1 MSLKS
6 LKKLLLPLAAIAL
19 VTVSS
24 SIAKAETFTLT
35 GTNGG
40 QPFNVTAT
48 ITQSGNQLTVV
59 LTNNIANQQ
68 AMDQSISGFSF
79 QIVGHGG
86 SALTI
91 VSQSGRA
98 AIHSSGTTWN
108 DVGGTSAADA
118 LGWSITGSSGT
129 FTLDALGV
137 TGPNGTN
144 PPDETIAGVPDS
156 TTGSTVSYNSANT
169 SLQNDPRQPII
180 VNSATFVFTV
190 TGLTGTAQF
199 TNIVFFLGT
208 DGDRFECVNCETII
222 PEPTSMLLLGT
233 GLIGVAAGVRRRIK
247 QRQL

>member
-19 VTVSS
+19 VAVTS

-40 QPFNVTAT
+40 HPFNVTAT
-48 ITQSGNQLTVV
+48 ITQTGNQLTVV

-68 AMDQSISGFSF
+68 AIGQSISGFSF

-86 SALTI
+86 SALTV

-98 AIHSSGTTWN
+98 IIYSSGTTWN
-108 DVGGTSAADA
+108 DVGGSSAVDT
-118 LGWSITGSSGT
+118 LGWGITGSSGT
-129 FTLDALGV
+129 FTLNALGV
-137 TGPNGTN
+137 TGPHGSV
-144 PPDETIAGVPDS
+144 PPDETIAGVPTS
-156 TTGSTVSYNSANT
+156 STGSTVNYDSANS
-169 SLQNDPRQPII
+169 SLAVGAHQPI
-180 VNSATFVFTV
+180 VANTATFVFTV

-199 TNIVFFLGT
+199 SNIVFFLGT
-208 DGDRFECVNCETII
+208 DGDRFDCVNCEIVI

-233 GLIGVAAGVRRRIK
+233 GLIGIAAGVRRRIK